1 MNPFTR
7 LLRYLKALMQGKLDQ
22 WEDPEIIINEAV
34 REMKDNQIK
43 NRELAVQAITQKN
56 NLQAEVDKEERMV
69 AELERKAT
77 LSLQSG
83 NRELA
88 KQFLKEKGL
97 HDQTLNSMRANLAAA
112 IDASEKVKVAIRQ
125 DEERVRVRASEAMA
139 LKSNMKQ
146 AQIQIK
152 INKALDQFQFSENEQ
167 QWGQAKER
175 ITSMQSEAQARA
187 EVGNTSIESKMRDME
202 VSQMDVE
209 ADRQLAELEAKMA
222 FNNANPAANYN
233 TTQNTAT
240 QYQTLGGATN
250 GNGNGAALNGNG
262 ASGNGA
268 APQESDIDRQLREL
282 EDRLNK
288 K

>member
-1 MNPFTR
+1 M
-7 LLRYLKALMQGKLDQ
+7 KALMQGKLDQ
-22 WEDPEIIINEAV
+22 WEDPEIILGEAV
-34 REMKDNQIK
+34 REMKDNQVK

-56 NLQAEVDKEERMV
+56 NLQSEVDKEERMV

-97 HDQTLNSMRANLAAA
+97 HDQTLTSMRASLAAA
-112 IDASEKVKVAIRQ
+112 IDSSEKVKIAIRQ
-125 DEERVRVRASEAMA
+125 DEDRVRVKTAEALA
-139 LKSNMKQ
+139 LKANMKQ

-152 INKALDQFQFSENEQ
+152 INKAMDQFQFSENQQ
-167 QWGQAKER
+167 QWTQAEDR
-175 ITSMQSEAQARA
+175 IKSMQSEAQARA
-187 EVGNTSIESKMRDME
+187 EIGNTSIESKMREME

-209 ADRQLAELEAKMA
+209 AERQLAEMEAKMA
-222 FNNANPAANYN
+222 FNTVNPAANYN
-233 TTQNTAT
+233 TAQNTAT
-240 QYQTLGGATN
+240 QYQTLGGGATN
-250 GNGNGAALNGNG
+250 GNGGNGNGASLNGNG
-262 ASGNGA
+262 AGSNGA
-268 APQESDIDRQLREL
+268 PPPESDIDRQLREL